1 MPVSRT
7 AIRTA
12 LRASGRHTLTPGAAA
27 PAFRVAPATGNEP
40 AGMDENTGRLLVG
53 WPWVVQSALRI
64 LTTAYFEE
72 VMRPH
77 VGSNARKL
85 FGELANLT
93 TAQRF
98 RWAVGVA
105 LLLFVPHL
113 RPTSIGQV
121 GEDRTGATDWV
132 AEGDY
137 VPRVHRGD
145 KTDRRPASLTLEP
158 QVRGGTAVT
167 G

>member
-1 MPVSRT
+1 MSVDRV
-7 AIRTA
+7 A
-12 LRASGRHTLTPGAAA
+12 LRTRLRTSGRHLEAACAAA
-27 PAFRVAPATGNEP
+27 IPLPPLSGNEP
-40 AGMDENTGRLLVG
+40 TGMDAATGRLLTG
-53 WPWVVQSALRI
+53 WPWVVQSAIRV

-77 VGSNARKL
+77 VGSNARQL
-85 FGELANLT
+85 FGELAHMR

-105 LLLFVPHL
+105 VLLFVPNL
-113 RPTSIGQV
+113 RPTAIQQLRA
-121 GEDRTGATDWV
+121 DRTGSTGWV

-137 VPRVHRGD
+137 LPRAHRGD
-145 KTDRRPASLTLEP
+145 LTSAGRRSLDLVPAG
-158 QVRGGTAVT
+158 RGGAAIA

>member
-1 MPVSRT
+1 MPIVHRGELRT
-7 AIRTA
+7 R
-12 LRASGRHTLTPGAAA
+12 LRVSGRHVEAAGAAA
-27 PAFRVAPATGNEP
+27 VPPAAVAGNEP
-40 AGMDENTGRLLVG
+40 TGMDAATGRLITG
-53 WPWVVQSALRI
+53 WPWVVQSSTRI

-77 VGSNARKL
+77 VGSNARQL
-85 FGELANLT
+85 FGELANLR

-105 LLLFVPHL
+105 LLLFVPNL
-113 RPTSIGQV
+113 RPSAIMQLSV
-121 GEDRTGATDWV
+121 ARTGATGWV

-137 VPRVHRGD
+137 LPRAHLGDLTSAGRRSLDLVPPG
-145 KTDRRPASLTLEP
+145 
-158 QVRGGTAVT
+158 RGGAAVS

>member
-1 MPVSRT
+1 MQTIDR
-7 AIRTA
+7 IA
-12 LRASGRHTLTPGAAA
+12 LRSRLRTSGRHLEAAGAAVI
-27 PAFRVAPATGNEP
+27 PLPPLSGNEP
-40 AGMDENTGRLLVG
+40 TGMDAATGRLLTG
-53 WPWVVQSALRI
+53 WPWVVQSATRV

-77 VGSNARKL
+77 VGSNARQL
-85 FGELANLT
+85 FGELANVR

-105 LLLFVPHL
+105 VLMFVPNL
-113 RPTSIGQV
+113 RPTAIQQLNA
-121 GEDRTGATDWV
+121 ERTGSTGWV

-137 VPRVHRGD
+137 LPRAHRGD
-145 KTDRRPASLTLEP
+145 LASAGRRSLDLVPTA
-158 QVRGGTAVT
+158 RGGAAIT

>member
-1 MPVSRT
+1 MSVDRV
-7 AIRTA
+7 A
-12 LRASGRHTLTPGAAA
+12 LRTRLRTSGRHLEAAGAATI
-27 PAFRVAPATGNEP
+27 PLPPLSGNEP
-40 AGMDENTGRLLVG
+40 TGMDAATGGLLTG
-53 WPWVVQSALRI
+53 WPWVVQSATRV

-77 VGSNARKL
+77 VGSNARQL
-85 FGELANLT
+85 FGELAHVR

-105 LLLFVPHL
+105 VLLFVPNL
-113 RPTSIGQV
+113 RPTAIQQLSA
-121 GEDRTGATDWV
+121 DRTGSTGWV

-137 VPRVHRGD
+137 LPRAHRGD
-145 KTDRRPASLTLEP
+145 LTSAGRRSLDLVPAG
-158 QVRGGTAVT
+158 RGGAAIA

>member
-1 MPVSRT
+1 MQAVNRD
-7 AIRTA
+7 A
-12 LRASGRHTLTPGAAA
+12 LRARLRTSGRNLEAAGAATIPLPPLA
-27 PAFRVAPATGNEP
+27 GNEP
-40 AGMDENTGRLLVG
+40 TGMDAATGRLLTG
-53 WPWVVQSALRI
+53 WPWVAQSATRV

-77 VGSNARKL
+77 VGSNARQL
-85 FGELANLT
+85 FGELAHVR

-105 LLLFVPHL
+105 LLLFVPNL
-113 RPTSIGQV
+113 RPSAIQQLSS
-121 GEDRTGATDWV
+121 DRTGATGWI

-137 VPRVHRGD
+137 LPRAHRGD
-145 KTDRRPASLTLEP
+145 PTSAGRRSIDLVPAG
-158 QVRGGTAVT
+158 RGGAAIT